1 MPDSRFFSR
10 SGPKSLKEIADIAG
24 AELGSGFDSAVMIQ
38 DVAPLDKATGNDVS
52 FLDNIKYR
60 DSFKASKAGA
70 CIVSPEM
77 ASFAPQGMAVIIT
90 KAPYRSYA
98 LVAQAFYPD
107 AYPRADISPKAYV
120 HPEAKLAPGCVIGA
134 NAVVQ
139 AGAELGQG
147 TWVEP
152 CAVIGENVRIGKGC
166 RIGANAV
173 VSHTLMG
180 DHVRVYPGAC
190 IGQDGF
196 GFAIDPR
203 GFVKVPQLG
212 RVVIGDGVEIGAGT
226 TVDRGSGPD
235 TVIGAGTWIDNLVQ
249 VAHNVQIGRACVI
262 AGQVGISGSTVLEDF
277 VVLAGQVGI
286 AGHLRIGKGARI
298 GAKTG
303 ILRDVLAGKEYMGYP
318 AVPIKQFFRQIAIL
332 NRMALKKNEKED
344 PS

>member
-24 AELGSGFDSAVMIQ
+24 AELGSGFDSSAMIQ
-38 DVAPLDKATGNDVS
+38 DVAPLDKAGENDVS

-60 DSFKASKAGA
+60 DSFKVSKAGA
-70 CIVSPEM
+70 CIVSPDM
-77 ASFAPQGMAVIIT
+77 APFAPEGMAVIVT
-90 KAPYRSYA
+90 KTPYRSYA

-107 AYPRADISPKAYV
+107 PYPKADISPKAYV
-120 HPEAKLAPGCVIGA
+120 HPDAKLAEGCVIGA

-147 TWVEP
+147 TWIEP
-152 CAVIGENVRIGKGC
+152 GAVIGENVKIGKAC
-166 RIGANAV
+166 RIGANTV

-180 DHVRVYPGAC
+180 DHVRVYPGSC

-212 RVVIGDGVEIGAGT
+212 RVIIGDGVEIGSGT
-226 TVDRGSGPD
+226 TIDRGSGPD
-235 TVIGAGTWIDNLVQ
+235 TVIGSGTWIDNLVQ

-277 VVLAGQVGI
+277 VVLAGQVGL

-303 ILRDVLAGKEYMGYP
+303 ILRDIPAGKEYMGYP
-318 AVPIKQFFRQIAIL
+318 AVPMKQFFRQTAYL
-332 NRMALKKNEKED
+332 SRLVTKKNEKED
-344 PS
+344 QS